1 MHVTAA
7 LPLCPQVCEAFSSVV
22 MLRDAVSEAVS
33 LMSEVSLVYV
43 RLLKQQRVL
52 GWAPPTWDLSWWQ
65 QRAPAVVSSYATRT
79 LLGPAALC
87 PPVKAVSAA
96 TTPPASSSS
105 DSGRVIRSS
114 SSGVNSSSSSSG
126 AAGGPM
132 LMPLSQDDI
141 QRALQVLAS
150 FDAVL
155 DLSSL
160 DLIDTSLAKLL
171 GWSKQS
177 YSAAR
182 HQRSA
187 QRFDPPT
194 WEQLGLLARQQA
206 PGQQELS
213 SSSSGGGGGGG
224 GGGGVSYLAAGEQE
238 GPGKGRRLLSGDP
251 SQGQR
256 QAQGYSMP
264 ESAAVGGSS
273 STDAPEVDSIRRMI
287 AEVRVREVYSR
298 YGLQHVLLP
307 VVTEVPLVAP
317 HQEAMT
323 AAVAALTA
331 VRKAQLIMD
340 PTTDSTGESHLL
352 VRLLLD
358 DQASNKAA
366 PAAKGAV
373 PYVYDVWP
381 RHGVVLSAAQYQL
394 LQQDTAAD
402 ALLYQ
407 HGRVMQLLDAA
418 WVSMLAQQRKVRKML
433 VQVQEEVGEA
443 CGFAGLNHMQ

>member
-1 MHVTAA
+1 
-7 LPLCPQVCEAFSSVV
+7 
-22 MLRDAVSEAVS
+22 
-33 LMSEVSLVYV
+33 
-43 RLLKQQRVL
+43 
-52 GWAPPTWDLSWWQ
+52 
-65 QRAPAVVSSYATRT
+65 
-79 LLGPAALC
+79 
-87 PPVKAVSAA
+87 
-96 TTPPASSSS
+96 
-105 DSGRVIRSS
+105 
-114 SSGVNSSSSSSG
+114 
-126 AAGGPM
+126 
-132 LMPLSQDDI
+132 MPLSQDDI

-160 DLIDTSLAKLL
+160 DLINTSLAKLL

-194 WEQLGLLARQQA
+194 WERLGLLARQQA

-213 SSSSGGGGGGG
+213 SSSSGGGGGGAG
-224 GGGGVSYLAAGEQE
+224 GGSSVSYLAAGEQE
-238 GPGKGRRLLSGDP
+238 GPGKDRRLLSGDP
-251 SQGQR
+251 SHT
-256 QAQGYSMP
+256 QGYSMP
-264 ESAAVGGSS
+264 KGVTGDGSS
-273 STDAPEVDSIRRMI
+273 STDAPEVDSIRRMMS
-287 AEVRVREVYSR
+287 EVRVREVYSR

-307 VVTEVPLVAP
+307 VVAEVPLAAP
-317 HQEAMT
+317 HQEAVA

-331 VRKAQLIMD
+331 VRRAQLTMD
-340 PTTDSTGESHLL
+340 TTTDVNGESHLL

-358 DQASNKAA
+358 NQASNKPAS
-366 PAAKGAV
+366 AAKDAV
-373 PYVYDVWP
+373 PYVYHVWP
-381 RHGVVLSAAQYQL
+381 RHGVVLGAAQYQL

-418 WVSMLAQQRKVRKML
+418 WVTMLAQQRKVRKML
-433 VQVQEEVGEA
+433 VQVQGEVGEA